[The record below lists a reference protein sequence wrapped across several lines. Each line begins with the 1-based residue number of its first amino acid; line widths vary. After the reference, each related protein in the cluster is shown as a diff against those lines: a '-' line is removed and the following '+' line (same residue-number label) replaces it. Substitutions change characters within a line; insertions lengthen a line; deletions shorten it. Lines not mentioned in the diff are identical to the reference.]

1 MKIHKFFVFVLV
13 INWHTNSRVASMAPV
28 KINLNANLRGVMFTD
43 YLCTITQN
51 LFIFHAVQRT
61 FEHNDGLCVCMPL
74 SFIARYG
81 IGNSFNLGN
90 FLHPKKKKHIYQTQ
104 PWFSSQMDIV
114 KWNPIK
120 LSVSRWYIFQMVS
133 NLGQIH
139 K

>member
-13 INWHTNSRVASMAPV
+13 INWHTNSRVVSMAPV

-90 FLHPKKKKHIYQTQ
+90 FLHPKKKTHLPNTTVILFTNGYRKMKSHKIKCKSLVY
-104 PWFSSQMDIV
+104 FS
-114 KWNPIK
+114 KGIK
-120 LSVSRWYIFQMVS
+120 SWTDP
-133 NLGQIH
+133 
-139 K
+139 